1 MARIAG
7 TVPVKLRAV
16 AALRGSC
23 LCGGVQFEVTEPFET
38 LRYCHCESCK
48 KLSGGAA
55 TVNARVPSTAIRI
68 LEGEDLLR
76 TFEPLGGSAK
86 AFCLACGSNLFGGGW
101 PDSETASVRASA
113 LDDAFDARPSAHIF
127 LRSVAP
133 WETLPDDGLDRFETT
148 SR

>member
-1 MARIAG
+1 
-7 TVPVKLRAV
+7 V

-23 LCGGVQFEVTEPFET
+23 LCRGVKFEVTEPFET

-48 KLSGGAA
+48 KLSGSIG
-55 TVNARVPSTAIRI
+55 TVNARVLSSAIRI
-68 LEGEDLLR
+68 LEGDDLVQ
-76 TFEPLGGSAK
+76 TFQPAEGSAK
-86 AFCLACGSNLFGGGW
+86 TFCLACGSNLFGGGW

-127 LRSVAP
+127 VRSVAA